1 MEKHQKLQKRINEI
15 LLPNIE
21 DRLVFG
27 STYLFDH
34 RSNNII
40 TRVDNDNIRF
50 ADNGT
55 ISLNRIKPELALGLP
70 INLEMILLALK
81 INKNHCS
88 IDCSMIENLIRLKV
102 FINNKEIIIFY
113 KLNQPF
119 LEQYQETQEALY
131 KLFNIE

>member
-55 ISLNRIKPELALGLP
+55 ISLNRIKSELALGLP
-70 INLEMILLALK
+70 INLEMILLAISK
-81 INKNHCS
+81 TFECQ
-88 IDCSMIENLIRLKV
+88 RLYYNAFGQFVEYDEIKDGFNTFEW
-102 FINNKEIIIFY
+102 FI
-113 KLNQPF
+113 NQPF
-119 LEQYQETQEALY
+119 NDQSQETQEALY